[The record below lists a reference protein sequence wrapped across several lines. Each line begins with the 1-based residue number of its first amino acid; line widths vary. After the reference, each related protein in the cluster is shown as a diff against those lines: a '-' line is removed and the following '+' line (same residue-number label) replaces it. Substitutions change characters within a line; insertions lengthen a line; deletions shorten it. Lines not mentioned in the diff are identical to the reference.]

1 MKSLTTKTNWT
12 RLQNTLK
19 PSEANLEALN
29 YLMMAVAG
37 TGFYLLLSGCASA
50 DQRMLDKT
58 NYRQA
63 QVSMVEAQERART
76 ERETAQ
82 AVETAAMWAAL
93 AEIVKAD
100 PDASGM
106 VAMVAA
112 VSAARDGDA
121 SQGRTASMVTLK
133 TEQDTTAL
141 DWVKVLANPV
151 TNIGIAALNM
161 DLQKTIAKQNT
172 LVDLA
177 SEANRAKMMDTFAT
191 LGTRDTTSY
200 TVSDEAFIDLS
211 STVTTTTSGD
221 TISGDTVSDSH
232 NTTETTTDSHN
243 TTETTTTSGDTHTD
257 SHNDQ
262 SDNSDNSDNS
272 TTNPTEEPPAGP

>member
-1 MKSLTTKTNWT
+1 
-12 RLQNTLK
+12 
-19 PSEANLEALN
+19 
-29 YLMMAVAG
+29 MMAVAG
-37 TGFYLLLSGCASA
+37 TGLFLLLSGCASA
-50 DQRMLDKT
+50 DQRLHDKA

-63 QVSMVEAQERART
+63 QVSIVAAQEKART

-121 SQGRTASMVTLK
+121 PGSSTASMVTLK
-133 TEQDTTAL
+133 TEQDVTAL

-161 DLQKTIAKQNT
+161 DLQKTIARQNT

-177 SEANRAKMMDTFAT
+177 SDASNDAKMMDTFAT
-191 LGTRDTTSY
+191 LGSRDTTSY
-200 TVSDEAFIDLS
+200 TISDEAFIDLS

-221 TISGDTVSDSH
+221 TISGDTISDSH
-232 NTTETTTDSHN
+232 NTTETTTDSYN
-243 TTETTTTSGDTHTD
+243 VTETTSGDTHTD
-257 SHNDQ
+257 SHNSTTTD
-262 SDNSDNSDNS
+262 SSDNS
-272 TTNPTEEPPAGP
+272 TN

>member
-1 MKSLTTKTNWT
+1 MLS
-12 RLQNTLK
+12 RSTLK
-19 PSEANLEALN
+19 PSAAKGRWPSTEANLEALN

-63 QVSMVEAQERART
+63 QVSMVQAQERART

-121 SQGRTASMVTLK
+121 PGSSTASMVTLK
-133 TEQDTTAL
+133 TEHETTAL

-191 LGTRDTTSY
+191 LGSRDTTSY
-200 TVSDEAFIDLS
+200 NVSDEAFVDLS

-221 TISGDTVSDSH
+221 TTSGDTISDSY
-232 NTTETTTDSHN
+232 NTTETTTDSYN
-243 TTETTTTSGDTHTD
+243 TTETTSGDTHTD
-257 SHNDQ
+257 SHNTTDSSDNSTTDS
-262 SDNSDNSDNS
+262 SDNSDNSV
-272 TTNPTEEPPAGP
+272 TNPPAGP